1 MAPDAVFSSEYML
14 ESDEGSPLPMLDFGN
29 DSDTLAFH
37 DMSKDAAA
45 KAPYPTPTYAPL
57 AVPNNFVSP
66 QSLPEARDSL
76 SASSSSSSSKRTG
89 RSFSAKSTMTTD
101 DVTMSDGLEQKD
113 AWKMSDFINDDE
125 DDGPASQGGD
135 GTIDPSSIDNPFQFG
150 APSSNHN
157 RDATTVSNTP
167 GPFDM
172 DANRFTPEASLSPN
186 GEGQSPS
193 FSSPGGPDT
202 AHDHMKAGTKQYS
215 LTKSMKDLKTNGSR
229 ETSPWKDVSGLPD
242 MSSTRHYPSQATS
255 FSSPSPNTNLDF
267 GFSAGTGQNA
277 HQGWLSNFNLNPSSI
292 PQNGMNGVAFQ
303 MQPEAHGLPAFN
315 FHPQQQEQQQQQQ
328 QQQQPQ
334 QQAIPGRY
342 QLKVDGG
349 AAKSRVETQIRIKL
363 ILYPLP
369 PGIRRL
375 HLPTHTISKPKL
387 LARPTPPR
395 SPDMLELHTA
405 LVCTSAMQNESLK
418 MKALQRAK
426 ASAMSMKLDPLPEPG
441 SQNEENEGQN
451 GAEIHICSGC
461 MARERKRAARKKI
474 KKPEDEKLWL
484 KDEDRRIVVFNSQE
498 VRDFSPR
505 QEGDGFSVDVQMRIA
520 CYCRHH
526 AEKLG
531 FQVIFTVTD
540 CRGRF
545 VAQAMS
551 SSIMITD
558 DHKTHGQAS
567 SAMANSP
574 DNTTLMLASNL
585 APDTKSLSPPPTFPY
600 GMPQSTSDIQL
611 LPNNVPFP
619 LPALA
624 PTAAPQSAP
633 VAPVNRM
640 LSRPASPSSLSGP
653 SAKKRKASSS
663 AMKVPTGLSMT
674 RIDTDQLGAS
684 PSHQQVSA
692 PASSTAAA
700 TSPFSPQSFAPGPDP
715 LFGQNMLGGPMAQPF
730 ATGPTTPNGSEQVM
744 FGNSHRP
751 TSFDNTPMGNTPQ
764 MYSAP
769 ASSHPSRAP
778 SPGTLRNGNANGM
791 QQQSSQFAQAVA
803 SSLYSAIPMG
813 MNAAPSPPSVIH
825 KIIPAEGPKSGGIE
839 VTILGSGFHQGL
851 EVMFGDVR
859 ATTTTYWGESSLVCL
874 LPPAPHATTVL
885 VSFKHQS
892 SPAAQQ
898 FSAKQQPIFKY
909 MDDDEQQLMRT
920 ALTVLG
926 HKMNGKVEDIGDIA
940 RRIIGD
946 MNSNWGQSSSGAGGQ
961 HGGGPQF
968 NGYSF
973 DTQQLETQ
981 LLKVLELIDLDDS
994 PHKPR
999 LNLRR
1004 STGQTMLH
1012 LACSLGLHRFVAGLL
1027 ARNANPDMRDKGGYT
1042 PLHMAAL
1049 NDHSEIVRRLITAG
1063 ADPTIRTLSGLTA
1076 ADVAQSREV
1085 VRAIKRVERHARS
1098 RSGGSLTSRTSSL
1111 TSLKSLWEPPSST
1124 RPAAADQT
1132 TSEES
1137 DTGEESPEYSGEE
1150 SPEYS
1155 SENPV
1160 SSDDPDADE
1169 GPWLQSRR
1177 PSTHVASRRTSL
1189 DATLQAPRHGIAGG
1203 LHSPAA
1209 AVTAFKDQF
1218 ATQFHQFQQAM
1229 ALHIQNLTQ
1238 LPYLPQMPT
1247 IPTMSPLADYQAY
1260 LNSAAVL
1267 QRLSSMVPNIG
1278 GSRPGSA
1285 GDQPLGDG
1293 KWWDSL
1299 TAAPAPPPPAY
1310 DEIYPHGDMDTKQSS
1325 AAQAA
1330 AEAEADE
1337 KCAARYDMPTE
1348 SAVASGSSAAAA
1360 TQQHKLPALLQIG
1373 RKNAITKEQQE
1384 NLQRARAEKLKR
1396 VSRDR
1401 NLFFFWIPLLLIVLC
1416 AMLYSRFPGLFYGVW
1431 NFAYQVAASRVAS
1444 VAPEFGQT
1452 RAVEV
1457 Q

>member
-1 MAPDAVFSSEYML
+1 MAPDTILSGEYML
-14 ESDEGSPLPMLDFGN
+14 ESDEGSPLPVIDFGD
-29 DSDTLAFH
+29 DSDTLAFPQN
-37 DMSKDAAA
+37 SKDPAV
-45 KAPYPTPTYAPL
+45 KATYPTPTFAPL

-66 QSLPEARDSL
+66 QSLPESRDSL
-76 SASSSSSSSKRTG
+76 SASSSSSSKRTG
-89 RSFSAKSTMTTD
+89 RSFSAKSTFTTD
-101 DVTMSDGLEQKD
+101 DVTMSDGLEPQD

-125 DDGPASQGGD
+125 EEESASQQGD
-135 GTIDPSSIDNPFQFG
+135 GTINPSSIDNPFQFG
-150 APSSNHN
+150 APTSNHI
-157 RDATTVSNTP
+157 RHPISASNSP
-167 GPFDM
+167 GPFDVEV
-172 DANRFTPEASLSPN
+172 NRFTPEASLSPN
-186 GEGQSPS
+186 GQSPN
-193 FSSPGGPDT
+193 FSSPGAPDGT
-202 AHDHMKAGTKQYS
+202 PSHVRAHSKHYS
-215 LTKSMKDLKTNGSR
+215 LTKSMNDLKTNGSR
-229 ETSPWKDVSGLPD
+229 ETSPWKDVSGLPNMD
-242 MSSTRHYPSQATS
+242 SNNHHNPIQSKLLNA
-255 FSSPSPNTNLDF
+255 PSPNTDMDF
-267 GFSAGTGQNA
+267 GFSAATGQNTHPA
-277 HQGWLSNFNLNPSSI
+277 WPTTFNLNPNSM
-292 PQNGMNGVAFQ
+292 PQNGMMNGVAFQ
-303 MQPEAHGLPAFN
+303 MQPDMQSLPSFN
-315 FHPQQQEQQQQQQ
+315 FQQQQQQ
-328 QQQQPQ
+328 QHHG
-334 QQAIPGRY
+334 IPGRY
-342 QLKVDGG
+342 HLKVDGG

-405 LVCTSAMQNESLK
+405 LVCTSAMQDEKLRK
-418 MKALQRAK
+418 KALDRAR

-441 SQNEENEGQN
+441 SQDEESEGQN

-461 MARERKRAARKKI
+461 MTRERKRAARKKI
-474 KKPEDEKLWL
+474 KKPEDEELWM

-498 VRDFSPR
+498 IRDWSPR

-531 FQVIFTVTD
+531 FQVIFTITD

-545 VAQAMS
+545 VAQSMS

-558 DHKTHGQAS
+558 DHKTHSQA
-567 SAMANSP
+567 ANALANSP
-574 DNTTLMLASNL
+574 DNNTNMMPAPNL
-585 APDTKSLSPPPTFPY
+585 APDTNSLSPPSFPY
-600 GMPQSTSDIQL
+600 GMPHPSSDVQL

-619 LPALA
+619 LAAMAPAVS
-624 PTAAPQSAP
+624 PQSAP
-633 VAPVNRM
+633 PVPANRM

-663 AMKVPTGLSMT
+663 TKVPTGLSMT
-674 RIDTDQLGAS
+674 RIDTDHLGAS
-684 PSHQQVSA
+684 PPHQQVSG
-692 PASSTAAA
+692 PASSTAA

-715 LFGQNMLGGPMAQPF
+715 LFGQNMLTGPISQPF
-730 ATGPTTPNGSEQVM
+730 ATGPPTPNGNEQVM
-744 FGNSHRP
+744 FANGHLP
-751 TSFDNTPMGNTPQ
+751 TNYDNTPLGNAPQ

-778 SPGTLRNGNANGM
+778 SPGALRNGNANSM
-791 QQQSSQFAQAVA
+791 QQQSNHFAQAVA
-803 SSLYSAIPMG
+803 SSLYNTVPMG
-813 MNAAPSPPSVIH
+813 LSATPSPPSVIH

-874 LPPAPHATTVL
+874 LPPSPHASTVL

-898 FSAKQQPIFKY
+898 FSAKQQPVFKY

-946 MNSNWGQSSSGAGGQ
+946 MSSNWGQSSSGASGQ
-961 HGGGPQF
+961 HGAPPQF
-968 NGYSF
+968 NSYSF
-973 DTQQLETQ
+973 NTQLESQ

-1042 PLHMAAL
+1042 PLHLAAL
-1049 NDHSEIVRRLITAG
+1049 NDHPEIVRRLITAG

-1076 ADVAQSREV
+1076 SDVAQSREV
-1085 VRAIKRVERHARS
+1085 VRAIRRVERHARS
-1098 RSGGSLTSRTSSL
+1098 RSGGSLRSRTSSL
-1111 TSLKSLWEPPSST
+1111 TSLKSLWEPPSAT
-1124 RPAAADQT
+1124 KPAAADQT

-1189 DATLQAPRHGIAGG
+1189 DAALQAPRPGIAGG

-1209 AVTAFKDQF
+1209 AVSAFKDQF

-1229 ALHIQNLTQ
+1229 ALHIQNLAQ
-1238 LPYLPQMPT
+1238 SPYLPQMPT

-1285 GDQPLGDG
+1285 GEQPLGDG

-1299 TAAPAPPPPAY
+1299 TATPAPPPPAY
-1310 DEIYPHGDMDTKQSS
+1310 DEIYPHGDLDTKQAS

-1337 KCAARYDMPTE
+1337 KCAARYDSSVE
-1348 SAVASGSSAAAA
+1348 STVASSAGTS
-1360 TQQHKLPALLQIG
+1360 TQQQKLPALLQIG

-1384 NLQRARAEKLKR
+1384 NLQRARAEQLKR
-1396 VSRDR
+1396 LSRDR
-1401 NLFFFWIPLLLIVLC
+1401 NLFFIWVSLSLNYPCQLNN
-1416 AMLYSRFPGLFYGVW
+1416 S
-1431 NFAYQVAASRVAS
+1431 
-1444 VAPEFGQT
+1444 
-1452 RAVEV
+1452 
-1457 Q
+1457 

>member
-1 MAPDAVFSSEYML
+1 
-14 ESDEGSPLPMLDFGN
+14 
-29 DSDTLAFH
+29 
-37 DMSKDAAA
+37 
-45 KAPYPTPTYAPL
+45 
-57 AVPNNFVSP
+57 
-66 QSLPEARDSL
+66 
-76 SASSSSSSSKRTG
+76 
-89 RSFSAKSTMTTD
+89 
-101 DVTMSDGLEQKD
+101 
-113 AWKMSDFINDDE
+113 
-125 DDGPASQGGD
+125 
-135 GTIDPSSIDNPFQFG
+135 
-150 APSSNHN
+150 
-157 RDATTVSNTP
+157 
-167 GPFDM
+167 
-172 DANRFTPEASLSPN
+172 
-186 GEGQSPS
+186 
-193 FSSPGGPDT
+193 
-202 AHDHMKAGTKQYS
+202 MKAHSKEYS
-215 LTKSMKDLKTNGSR
+215 LTRSMNDLKTNGSR
-229 ETSPWKDVSGLPD
+229 ETSPWKDLSGLPN
-242 MSSTRHYPSQATS
+242 MNNNHHNPPQSNALN
-255 FSSPSPNTNLDF
+255 SPPPNTNVDF
-267 GFSAGTGQNA
+267 GFSAAAGQNA
-277 HQGWLSNFNLNPSSI
+277 HPAWLPNFGLNPGSM
-292 PQNGMNGVAFQ
+292 PQNGVNGMGFHL
-303 MQPEAHGLPAFN
+303 QPDLQGLANFN
-315 FHPQQQEQQQQQQ
+315 FQQQQLSS
-328 QQQQPQ
+328 
-334 QQAIPGRY
+334 PGTY
-342 QLKVDGG
+342 HLKVDGG

-369 PGIRRL
+369 AGVGRL

-405 LVCTSAMQNESLK
+405 LVCTSAMQDDMLRK
-418 MKALQRAK
+418 KALQRAR

-441 SQNEENEGQN
+441 SQDEESEGQN
-451 GAEIHICSGC
+451 GAEVHICSGC
-461 MARERKRAARKKI
+461 MTRERKRAARKKV
-474 KKPEDEKLWL
+474 KKPEDEDLWM

-498 VRDFSPR
+498 VRDWSPR

-531 FQVIFTVTD
+531 FQVIFTITD

-545 VAQAMS
+545 VAQSMS

-558 DHKTHGQAS
+558 DHKTHSQA
-567 SAMANSP
+567 ANALANSP
-574 DNTTLMLASNL
+574 DNTTNL
-585 APDTKSLSPPPTFPY
+585 APGPNMGQDMSSLSPPGFPY
-600 GMPQSTSDIQL
+600 GMPQSSSDVQL
-611 LPNNVPFP
+611 LPNNAHFP
-619 LPALA
+619 LAAMAPAG
-624 PTAAPQSAP
+624 PPQSAP
-633 VAPVNRM
+633 VVPANRM

-663 AMKVPTGLSMT
+663 MKVPTGLSMT
-674 RIDTDQLGAS
+674 RIDTDHLTTS
-684 PSHQQVSA
+684 PPHQQVSA
-692 PASSTAAA
+692 PASSTVA
-700 TSPFSPQSFAPGPDP
+700 TSPFSAQSFAPGTDP
-715 LFGQNMLGGPMAQPF
+715 LYGPNILNGPMSQF
-730 ATGPTTPNGSEQVM
+730 ATGPPTPNGNDQLM
-744 FGNSHRP
+744 FTNGHRP
-751 TSFDNTPMGNTPQ
+751 TNYDNTPVGNTPQ

-778 SPGTLRNGNANGM
+778 SPGILRNSNTNGM
-791 QQQSSQFAQAVA
+791 QQQQSSQFAQAVA
-803 SSLYSAIPMG
+803 SSLYNTLPVG
-813 MNAAPSPPSVIH
+813 MNATPSPQSVIH

-874 LPPAPHATTVL
+874 LPPSPHPATVL

-892 SPAAQQ
+892 SPAAHQIL
-898 FSAKQQPIFKY
+898 AKQQPIFKY

-946 MNSNWGQSSSGAGGQ
+946 MSSNWGQSSSAANGQ
-961 HGGGPQF
+961 HGGGSQF
-968 NGYSF
+968 NNYSLN
-973 DTQQLETQ
+973 TQLESQ

-1027 ARNANPDMRDKGGYT
+1027 ARNANPDVRDKGGYT

-1049 NDHSEIVRRLITAG
+1049 NDHPEIVRRLITSG

-1076 ADVAQSREV
+1076 SDMAQSREV
-1085 VRAIKRVERHARS
+1085 VRAIRRVERHARS

-1111 TSLKSLWEPPSST
+1111 TSLKSLWEPPSAT
-1124 RPAAADQT
+1124 KQEQA

-1137 DTGEESPEYSGEE
+1137 ETGEESPEYSGEE

-1160 SSDDPDADE
+1160 SSDDPDADD

-1189 DATLQAPRHGIAGG
+1189 DTTLQPPRHGRAGG

-1229 ALHIQNLTQ
+1229 ALHIQNLAQ
-1238 LPYLPQMPT
+1238 SPYLPQMPT
-1247 IPTMSPLADYQAY
+1247 IPTMTPLADYQAY
-1260 LNSAAVL
+1260 LNSAAML
-1267 QRLSSMVPNIG
+1267 QRLSAMVPNIG

-1285 GDQPLGDG
+1285 GEQPLAKELDG
-1293 KWWDSL
+1293 KWWDAL
-1299 TAAPAPPPPAY
+1299 TNTPAPPPPAY
-1310 DEIYPHGDMDTKQSS
+1310 EEIYPQGDLDTKQAS

-1337 KCAARYDMPTE
+1337 KCAALYDLSSEET
-1348 SAVASGSSAAAA
+1348 VASSSRAS
-1360 TQQHKLPALLQIG
+1360 TQQYKLPALLQIG

-1384 NLQRARAEKLKR
+1384 NLQRARAEQLKR
-1396 VSRDR
+1396 LSRDR
-1401 NLFFFWIPLLLIVLC
+1401 NLFFIWIPLLLIVLC
-1416 AMLYSRFPGLFYGVW
+1416 AMLYSKFPGLFSTVW
-1431 NFAYQVAASRVAS
+1431 NFVYHAAASRVAS
-1444 VAPEFGQT
+1444 STPGLGQS
-1452 RAVEV
+1452 RVIEV